1 MTPAPSSGLPSGIA
15 AAVARYA
22 ARPTYDGARFFAGL
36 ARTRRAWRVTERG
49 ELRQVLEIGYVS
61 APPRIHCPITAVA
74 WRETGRVYPAGRYG
88 RAAHFLRLSP
98 ATAAALAAAADN
110 LPGHRP
116 ALRARLL
123 VACGLDAEAA
133 R

>member
-1 MTPAPSSGLPSGIA
+1 MIHPRLRE
-15 AAVARYA
+15 AVARYA
-22 ARPTYDGARFFAGL
+22 ARPAYDGKRFFAGL

-49 ELRQVLEIGYVS
+49 ELRQVLKIGYAS
-61 APPRIHCPITAVA
+61 DPPRVHCPITAVA
-74 WRETGRVYPAGRYG
+74 WRETARYYPLNRYG
-88 RAAHFLRLSP
+88 RAAHYMRLSP
-98 ATAAALAAAADN
+98 ATAAALSAAADN

-123 VACGLDAEAA
+123 AACGLDAGAA